1 MTYPT
6 LYTRQGNFTN
16 IETNDPA
23 DGLSGIGTYLDAEFN
38 ALKTYLDALDANIRL
53 LQRADGALA
62 NGIVTAE
69 SLATGLTIGVNPA
82 GTWVTATEYEA
93 AEDLV
98 WKDGILYVCVTSH
111 TSGTFAT
118 DLAAGKWSIVLD
130 LASEVPGVT
139 GVYGRAVTT
148 LTNAGS
154 PYTLTESDNG
164 KFYLVDSSSGSVTVN
179 LPNSAGLADPDF
191 CRFKFIRT
199 SASNTVT
206 IARAGSDTINGA
218 TSFVISAVANT
229 HVDVY
234 AGGSTEWKAIEFK
247 IPNDGSVN
255 TNKIAAN
262 GVETADITDLNVTT
276 GKIAAYAI
284 TPGKVDEV
292 QAADENP
299 SSGTVTLN
307 MNTNRRIK
315 ITASGNFTFDVTPP
329 TSRSGSARV
338 ECVNWG
344 AHTVTLT
351 GIDNTPNGAALVFTV
366 SGTDILCLDADDDG
380 VVNAFI
386 VGKAFA

>member
-6 LYTRQGNFTN
+6 LYTRQSDFSDL
-16 IETNDPA
+16 ESNDPA
-23 DGLSGIGTYLDAEFN
+23 DGLSGIGVELDAEFN
-38 ALKTYLDALDANIRL
+38 AIITYLNALDANIRL

-62 NGIVTAE
+62 NNIVTQD
-69 SLATGLTIGVNPA
+69 SLSTGLTIGVNPA
-82 GTWVTATEYEA
+82 TAWATATAYES

-98 WKDGILYVCVTSH
+98 WQSGSLYVCVTDH
-111 TSGTFAT
+111 TAGTFAT
-118 DLAAGKWSIVLD
+118 DLAAGKWSLVLD

-139 GVYGRAVTT
+139 GIYGRAVTA

-154 PYTLTESDNG
+154 PYTLTEADNG
-164 KFYLVDSSSGSVTVN
+164 KFYTVDSSGGNVTIN
-179 LPNSAGLADPDF
+179 LPNSAGLTDPDF

-199 SASNTVT
+199 SASNVVT

-218 TSFVISAVANT
+218 TSLVISAVANT

-234 AGGSTEWKAIEFK
+234 ATGGTAWRAIEFK
-247 IPNDGSVN
+247 VPNDGSVD

-262 GVETADITDLNVTT
+262 GVETADITDLNVTE
-276 GKIAAYAI
+276 GKIAAFAV
-284 TPGKVDEV
+284 TPGKVDAK
-292 QAADENP
+292 QAADQSP

-315 ITASGNFTFDVTPP
+315 VTATGNFTFDVTPP
-329 TSRSGSARV
+329 TSRAGTAIV

-351 GIDNTPNGAALVFTV
+351 GIDNVPGGNPLSFTV
-366 SGTDILCLDADDDG
+366 AGTDLLVIDADDDG
-380 VVNAFI
+380 VVNAYI
-386 VGKAFA
+386 AGKAFA